1 MSQPPKE
8 ILPVWFTE
16 RMMGDEW
23 SFGLMTTTGVV
34 ICINSIS
41 SISQA
46 ADGSIWLDVDLMPDE
61 VTPVSGMTMFCAPT
75 SRTKASLNA
84 SHIIAAFE
92 LADT

>member
-23 SFGLMTTTGVV
+23 SYGLMTTAGVV
-34 ICINSIS
+34 ICITSITALHL
-41 SISQA
+41 A
-46 ADGSIWLDVDLMPDE
+46 ADGSIWLDVNLISDE
-61 VTPVSGMTMFCAPT
+61 VPSMSGMTAFCAPT
-75 SRTKASLNA
+75 SRTKASINA

-92 LADT
+92 LTDT